1 MALTSTNNK
10 RSGWLDQYHL
20 YPNAS
25 KFHNTVRGFF
35 IIDSYFKNLKC
46 YQEVPVKGL
55 VPDYPNNYDAVDW
68 FVDELNTVIELHGKQ
83 HYEKVMFGKKSF
95 YESEQDFKKI
105 QFRDNRKKTFL
116 IEAGYNFV
124 EISYKEAKNLT
135 PEYIK
140 NKIFNESYT

>member
-35 IIDSYFKNLKC
+35 ISDSYFKNLKC

-68 FVDELNTVIELHGKQ
+68 FIDELNTVIELHGKQ

-105 QFRDNRKKTFL
+105 KFRDNRKKTFL

-140 NKIFNESYT
+140 NKIFNESY

>member
-124 EISYKEAKNLT
+124 EIYYKE
-135 PEYIK
+135 
-140 NKIFNESYT
+140 

>member
-1 MALTSTNNK
+1 MALISINNK

-35 IIDSYFKNLKC
+35 ISDLYFKNLKC

-68 FVDELNTVIELHGKQ
+68 FIDELNTVIELHGKQ

-124 EISYKEAKNLT
+124 EISYKEAKKLT

-140 NKIFNESYT
+140 NKIFNESY